1 MRWEAPTIRWSSL
14 TATATTLVAMAAISI
29 PAASGGYG
37 QIVECRATVG
47 EAHAVRGVVA
57 AVVAGLAR
65 ELLGT
70 EPSGSACA
78 IIAAASVNGVWLDT
92 PVSVA
97 APAAEHVSGFRS
109 ILAERLLDL
118 PPPTC

>member
-14 TATATTLVAMAAISI
+14 TTTATTLVAMAAMSI
-29 PAASGGYG
+29 PAVSGGYG

-70 EPSGSACA
+70 EPSGSAGV
-78 IIAAASVNGVWLDT
+78 IATADPVNGIWLDT

-97 APAAEHVSGFRS
+97 APAVEHIAGFRL

-118 PPPTC
+118 PPPAC

>member
-1 MRWEAPTIRWSSL
+1 MRREAPTIRWSSL
-14 TATATTLVAMAAISI
+14 TATASTLVAMAAMSI

-37 QIVECRATVG
+37 QIVEGRATVG
-47 EAHAVRGVVA
+47 EVHAVRGVVA

-65 ELLGT
+65 ELLGN
-70 EPSGSACA
+70 EPSGSGGA
-78 IIAAASVNGVWLDT
+78 IIIAVPVNGVWLDT
-92 PVSVA
+92 PVSA
-97 APAAEHVSGFRS
+97 AVPAVEHVTGFRS